1 MKFLNSNYKKG
12 YANFAKK
19 PKPKAS
25 NFDVPFIQNPAVAPG
40 KDLTKSEKLK
50 ATIAAEKA
58 SAQSRIAQEKAKRY
72 GGSSSPSRP
81 APKEIRISNGNLLD
95 DAKEAGSSGL
105 KKAGKF
111 IKNNK
116 VGVGLAAAGAL
127 GAVGSAVGYGVYR
140 KMRSDKGKKRG
151 QYSK

>member
-1 MKFLNSNYKKG
+1 MKFLNSNYSSG
-12 YANFAKK
+12 YANFTKK
-19 PKPKAS
+19 IKADD
-25 NFDVPFIQNPAVAPG
+25 FGVPFVQNPAVAPG

-50 ATIAAEKA
+50 ATIAAERA
-58 SAQSRIAQEKAKRY
+58 SAESRIAQEKAKRF
-72 GGSSSPSRP
+72 GGSSKPSRP
-81 APKEIRISNGNLLD
+81 APKEIPIRSGNILS
-95 DAKEAGSSGL
+95 DAKEAGASGL

-127 GAVGSAVGYGVYR
+127 GAAGYGISR

>member
-1 MKFLNSNYKKG
+1 MKFLNSNYSSG
-12 YANFAKK
+12 YANFTKK
-19 PKPKAS
+19 PKADA
-25 NFDVPFIQNPAVAPG
+25 FDVPFVQNPAVAPG

-50 ATIAAEKA
+50 ATIAAERA

-81 APKEIRISNGNLLD
+81 APKEVRIRNGNLLD
-95 DAKEAGSSGL
+95 NAKEAGSSGL

-127 GAVGSAVGYGVYR
+127 GAAGYGVYR